1 MKEFL
6 KPSLDDVRLECVLM
20 QAWKKTSSYLRYH
33 SWYADTLEI
42 DYQALRI
49 PDFISKIQKKLDT
62 PEKWKPQPLKMVP
75 APKSQKWE
83 FRNNLWNPKEDK
95 DIDVGKKLRPLAHA
109 ALEDQVLA
117 TAIAICLANRVETS
131 LGDPRLPIKEGNS
144 VLLAEDASEAAEN
157 RRTVLAYGNRLFCDS
172 KDSGKRR
179 LFHRWGST
187 KFYRQYFQDY
197 RTFLS
202 RPGIVADIAASKDDG
217 REIAIV
223 RSDLSKFYDRVRPEL
238 LSEKLRGF
246 ERSRSE
252 KPFFDL
258 AQRVFNWRWSDRE
271 DSRNYGEQHVIENF
285 SRVALPQG
293 LAASGFFANIV
304 LSGLDSVLREKIGG
318 FIDSD
323 RKFFLEDACYYVDDM
338 RFVVRIENGMR
349 EEEIKNF
356 FIGWLQSLLDSTVSS
371 ELKVDEDKTDVTV
384 TGRKSS
390 FIVPQHKAAQRIQNE
405 ISGTFDMLQGSELI
419 GAIENFFHTQK
430 KYPAISA
437 QTEPTDQTNL
447 FIGVS
452 DIKDETAARFAAGR
466 FRRTF
471 RSLRPMLPISEER
484 ENGSFDTNDQE
495 EVSSATLPE
504 QLVLSRQQLDERARL
519 FSMLLIEEW
528 VANPVHVR
536 LLRIAFDMY
545 PDLEFL
551 EKVLKALRP
560 GWKSDELSK
569 PENKVRI
576 YCLSEL
582 FRAGATETAMVT
594 DEDCLPAGVSSESYH
609 RRLTKEAIRV
619 LKNYLRTW
627 NHPWYLMQQVL
638 LYLAARDAFPEKLK
652 IGSRSEGQLA
662 RYFSLADFLRNQ
674 PPKLSKRSAI
684 FLIIASSGFG
694 ISDFGKLLGKKTV
707 SKKFLAAVNEISPEV
722 ASRLW
727 SHQKK
732 KADGELIRA
741 ARVMGLEPEKKAGVR
756 KVTVADAST
765 TKNNPFLSE
774 PNILE
779 FGSWLMQLKVK
790 QLKKIVSPW
799 RVRFK
804 QTAEENEGFG
814 NVKPGSFEID
824 EDAPKTASRLF
835 KVPDWCEDDEERRKF
850 QIGLFL
856 RFAVRGTTALDSNHS
871 ARYHT
876 KPLAYNRPVSH
887 WEQQRYSGYHGR
899 SAFGEPWLPLSSFV
913 EDLLFDLLRWPGA
926 GISTEVKT
934 LENIFGE
941 VKSRIR
947 FLRRAANRSS
957 QLFLEQKAP
966 FPYPTEKRRG
976 STRSLRMGIVQ
987 SIIPEYKHYKARC
1000 KEGDAEL
1007 KNDKALRILH
1017 RAHTAALLGGVSKM
1031 LSVPTDRKKSGEE
1044 IGNGLDLLVFP
1055 ELAIHP
1061 DDLKSLI
1068 FPFIRKYK
1076 CIVLCGMVYHPK
1088 YIRAGRLELINSC
1101 LWLVPEWTKAAG
1113 FQVRPI
1119 EQGKKHLTR
1128 EEKKI
1133 VKNIV
1138 GFRPVQWLVEY
1149 DWKNNKTVEP
1159 LVLSASVCFDATDL
1173 TLAADLRLKSD
1184 LYIVCALNKDVATFD
1199 RMSESLH
1206 YHMFQGIAVV
1216 NNGSYGG
1223 SSLFMP
1229 FKKPFLRRVFH
1240 LHGQP
1245 QASISFAEIS
1255 PEKLIRRPEKTKGLW
1270 PEGEWK
1276 TPPAGWRNFHDD

>member
-1 MKEFL
+1 M
-6 KPSLDDVRLECVLM
+6 
-20 QAWKKTSSYLRYH
+20 
-33 SWYADTLEI
+33 
-42 DYQALRI
+42 
-49 PDFISKIQKKLDT
+49 
-62 PEKWKPQPLKMVP
+62 KMVP

-83 FRNNLWNPKEDK
+83 FQNDLWSPKK
-95 DIDVGKKLRPLAHA
+95 DIDIGQRLRPLAHV

-117 TAIAICLANRVETS
+117 TAIAMCLSNRVETS
-131 LGDPRLPIKEGNS
+131 LGDPRLPIKEGDS

-157 RRTVLAYGNRLFCDS
+157 RRTVLAYGNRLFCDPEGS
-172 KDSGKRR
+172 DKRR
-179 LFHRWGST
+179 LLHRWGST

-202 RPGIVADIAASKDDG
+202 RPGIVADMSASKDDG

-238 LSEKLRGF
+238 LNEKLRGF
-246 ERSRSE
+246 ERSKSE

-258 AQRVFNWRWSDRE
+258 AQRVFNWRWSDHK
-271 DSRNYGEQHVIENF
+271 DARNYGKQHGIKNF
-285 SRVALPQG
+285 KRVALPQG
-293 LAASGFFANIV
+293 LVASGFFANIV

-323 RKFFLEDACYYVDDM
+323 RRFFLEDACYYVDDM
-338 RFVVRIENGMR
+338 RFIVRVENGMR
-349 EEEIKNF
+349 EKAIKSF
-356 FIGWLQSLLDSTVSS
+356 FVDWLQSLLDSTVSP
-371 ELKVDEDKTDVTV
+371 ELKVDVDKTDVTV
-384 TGRKSS
+384 AGRKSP
-390 FIVPQHKAAQRIQNE
+390 FMVPQHKAAQRIQNE

-430 KYPAISA
+430 RYPAVSA
-437 QTEPTDQTNL
+437 QMESADQMNL
-447 FIGVS
+447 FIGAS
-452 DIKDETAARFAAGR
+452 DIKDETAARFAAAR

-471 RSLRPMLPISEER
+471 RSLRPMLPILEEC
-484 ENGSFDTNDQE
+484 EDSSFDMDDQE
-495 EVSSATLPE
+495 EMSLATLPE

-551 EKVLKALRP
+551 ENVLKALRP
-560 GWKSDELSK
+560 GWESDELSE

-594 DEDCLPAGVSSESYH
+594 DEDCLPTGVSSESYH
-609 RRLTKEAIRV
+609 KRLTKEAVRV
-619 LKNYLRTW
+619 LKNYLRTQ

-652 IGSRSEGQLA
+652 IGSKSKGQLA

-674 PPKLSKRSAI
+674 PPKASNKSAI
-684 FLIIASSGFG
+684 FLIIATSGFG

-727 SHQKK
+727 RHQKK
-732 KADGELIRA
+732 KADEKLIQA
-741 ARVMGLEPEKKAGVR
+741 ARGMGLEPERRTGIQ
-756 KVTVADAST
+756 KVTVADVSR

-779 FGSWLMQLKVK
+779 FGSWLMQLKAK
-790 QLKKIVSPW
+790 QLKKIISPW
-799 RVRFK
+799 RVRYK
-804 QTAEENEGFG
+804 PIAEENEGFG
-814 NVKPGSFEID
+814 NVKPGSFETD

-835 KVPDWCEDDEERRKF
+835 KAPDWCEDDEERRKF

-856 RFAVRGTTALDSNHS
+856 RFAVCGTTALDSNYS

-876 KPLAYNRPVSH
+876 KPLTYNRPVSH

-926 GISTEVKT
+926 GISTEVKS
-934 LENIFGE
+934 LENILE
-941 VKSRIR
+941 KVKSRIR
-947 FLRRAANRSS
+947 FLHRSANRSS
-957 QLFLEQKAP
+957 QLFLEQQAP
-966 FPYPTEKRRG
+966 FPYPAEKGRN

-987 SIIPEYKHYKARC
+987 SIIPEYKHYKTRC

-1017 RAHTAALLGGVSKM
+1017 RAHTAALLGGVSRM
-1031 LSVPTDRKKSGEE
+1031 LNVPTDRKKSGEE
-1044 IGNGLDLLVFP
+1044 VGNGLDLLVFP

-1068 FPFIRKYK
+1068 FPFVRKYK

-1088 YIRAGRLELINSC
+1088 RIRTKAKKPELINSC

-1113 FQVRPI
+1113 FQVRLI
-1119 EQGKKHLTR
+1119 EQGKKYLTQE
-1128 EEKKI
+1128 EEKI
-1133 VKNIV
+1133 VRNIV

-1255 PEKLIRRPEKTKGLW
+1255 PKKLIRRPKKSKELW